1 MKKISA
7 FLLVVIMSALAV
19 FAAGCKKEDA
29 ISVLTLPDKCAF
41 YVGEKVDVTGGK
53 IKLVI
58 GEEEQI
64 VDMTQDMVAYTCD
77 EDGISNISF
86 PDNPFGTSGKKIV
99 TINGKN

>member
-41 YVGEKVDVTGGK
+41 YGVQCYKTEFSSEELGNAVGKMGAVCALGVTDSNFSNELTTLNLKEKR
-53 IKLVI
+53 
-58 GEEEQI
+58 
-64 VDMTQDMVAYTCD
+64 
-77 EDGISNISF
+77 
-86 PDNPFGTSGKKIV
+86 
-99 TINGKN
+99 